1 MQKTSRLL
9 EKVLVAMSQSILA
22 LQCQLRRRMQDYVT
36 LSLTETELVSA
47 TTQREQD
54 MLYIMRILESMGLQ
68 KQIYDAACR

>member
-1 MQKTSRLL
+1 
-9 EKVLVAMSQSILA
+9 
-22 LQCQLRRRMQDYVT
+22 MQDYVT